1 MKKFVKQILIIVMV
15 VVITSVVVKAT
26 DTKIFSSSDLDEN
39 GCPSN
44 MVYVVAEYGGFC
56 MDRYEVSLD
65 ESCPVINP
73 ESQLESKRNID
84 SVDCKP
90 ISEKEK
96 KPWRYISQNQAQIAC
111 SKVGKRLPTNKE
123 WNKAA
128 LGTPDI
134 LEKNGSDD
142 CQINKNWDSQPGL
155 TGDGLNCK
163 SFSGVFDMIG
173 NVWEWTS
180 ETVTDGKTGEVDLPE
195 QGFVASVDDRGFPSE
210 TSNSGDENYY
220 NDYFWIKNSGTRG
233 VARGGYWDSKERAGV
248 FSIYAVLEP
257 SFVGSGVGFRCVK

>member
-1 MKKFVKQILIIVMV
+1 MKFLKQILIV
-15 VVITSVVVKAT
+15 VAVIVITSVVVKAT
-26 DTKIFSSSDLDEN
+26 DTKIFSSNDLDEN
-39 GCPSN
+39 GCPLD

-56 MDRYEVSLD
+56 IDRYEVALGED
-65 ESCPVINP
+65 CPVIDP
-73 ESQLESKRNID
+73 KSQLDSRRNID
-84 SVDCKP
+84 NLACLAV
-90 ISEKEK
+90 SEKDK

-128 LGTPDI
+128 LGTPDF
-134 LEKNGSDD
+134 LEENKKHD
-142 CQINKNWDSQPGL
+142 CQISKNWDSQPGS
-155 TGDGLNCK
+155 TGTGINCK
-163 SFSGVFDMIG
+163 SFSGAFDMIG

-180 ETVTDGKTGEVDLPE
+180 ETVIDGKVDEIDLPE
-195 QGFVASVDDRGFPSE
+195 QGFIASVDGRGFPSK

-220 NDYFWIKNSGTRG
+220 NDYFWVKNSGTRG

-248 FSIYAVLEP
+248 FAIYAVLEP